1 MEVSPT
7 FKSFITNLTIPNKE
21 KISHRYKKITKRLN
35 QEYWND
41 DSDEKHSLMI
51 GSYGRKTAIKDV
63 SDLDMAFI
71 LPYEVYKQYDGYE
84 GNGQSA
90 LLQDVKNRIKK
101 TYSDTDVKG
110 DGQVVVIKFTDYVIE
125 VLPVFE
131 NKNNSFTHPDSNDG
145 GRWRITRPRE
155 EMTAIDSRNGRSNG
169 NLKRLAKMVRAW
181 KNKVGAPMGGLLI
194 DTLCY
199 NFFDSSA
206 YDNTSYSKYDEMSR
220 DFFDYLR
227 SSDKDQKFWL
237 APGSN
242 QQVHKS
248 GNFVPKAKKAYNN
261 CVAAIDAQDNN
272 SANKKWKKVYGRY
285 FPSATAKSESK
296 SSIFRDTE
304 EFIEDKVQ
312 VDIRYDLLIDCSVS
326 QRGFQTWRLT
336 ELIRKNFPLKINKKL
351 EFGIVHCNV
360 PTPYTVKWKVRNVG
374 SIAESKNMIRGQ
386 ITSDGGRHKLTEN
399 TNFKGEHYVECYVI
413 KHDICVARDRIDVP
427 ISS

>member
-7 FKSFITNLTIPNKE
+7 FRSFITNLTIPNKE
-21 KISHRYKKITKRLN
+21 KISYRYKKITKRLN

-41 DSDEKHSLMI
+41 DSSEKHSLMI

-71 LPYEVYKQYDGYE
+71 LPNEIYNKYDGYE

-125 VLPVFE
+125 VLPAFE
-131 NKNNSFTHPDSNDG
+131 NKDNSFTHPDSNEG
-145 GRWRITRPRE
+145 GCWRVTKPRE
-155 EMTAIDSRNGRSNG
+155 EMTAIDSRNVRTNG

-199 NFFDSSA
+199 NFFNSST

-227 SSDKDQKFWL
+227 SLDKEQKFWL

-242 QQVHKS
+242 QQVYKA
-248 GNFVPKAKKAYNN
+248 GNFAPKAKKVKIVI
-261 CVAAIDAQDNN
+261 C
-272 SANKKWKKVYGRY
+272 
-285 FPSATAKSESK
+285 EL
-296 SSIFRDTE
+296 
-304 EFIEDKVQ
+304 
-312 VDIRYDLLIDCSVS
+312 VDSGS
-326 QRGFQTWRLT
+326 
-336 ELIRKNFPLKINKKL
+336 P
-351 EFGIVHCNV
+351 CN
-360 PTPYTVKWKVRNVG
+360 
-374 SIAESKNMIRGQ
+374 
-386 ITSDGGRHKLTEN
+386 
-399 TNFKGEHYVECYVI
+399 
-413 KHDICVARDRIDVP
+413 
-427 ISS
+427 